1 MTTQEQL
8 DALIEQAATL
18 PHDAQDELVQSLLMV
33 RFQHLGV
40 YDPDETER

>member
-8 DALIEQAATL
+8 ESLIEQAATL
-18 PHDAQDELVQSLLMV
+18 PDDAQDELVQSLLMA

-40 YDPDETER
+40 FDPDEPER